1 MAGIYVHVPFC
12 SQACHYC
19 DFHFSTSLKNVQN
32 VIDCIKKE
40 LTLQRSY
47 LQGKT
52 VNTIYFGGGTPSI
65 LQPDLLHD
73 IINVIKNNFN
83 LEKELECT
91 IEVNP
96 EDVSLTKLDNWFKCG
111 INRISIG
118 VQSFIERD
126 LKFMNRAHTKQ
137 QSIGALQ
144 LIKQSNI
151 KNINADLIYGYPQ
164 LTLRDWQNNLKK
176 LIEFK
181 IQHISCYCLT
191 VEKKTA
197 LFNFILNNQCEP
209 IDPEQGVKH
218 FLIARDILIESGYQ
232 HYEISNFSLENHQSL
247 HNKNYWNKTHYLGVG
262 PSAHSYNGRSRQWNV
277 KNNAIYCNKIK
288 KNELFYE
295 LENLTNKNI
304 INEYILTSL
313 RTFNGLDLNYIADR
327 INNNEYLQ
335 FTNELIKLEKSGFL
349 TTKNN
354 VIQLNEKGM
363 LFADSISSQLFLI

>member
-349 TTKNN
+349 TTKDN

>member
-335 FTNELIKLEKSGFL
+335 FTNELIKLETSGFL
-349 TTKNN
+349 TTKDN

>member
-40 LTLQRSY
+40 LILQRDY
-47 LQGKT
+47 LKGKT
-52 VNTIYFGGGTPSI
+52 INTIYFGGGTPSI
-65 LQPDLLHD
+65 IHPDFIGD
-73 IINVIKNNFN
+73 IVNVIKNNFN

-96 EDVSLTKLDNWFKCG
+96 EDVSLNKLHNWYKCG

-118 VQSFIERD
+118 IQSFIEKD
-126 LKFMNRAHTKQ
+126 LRFMNRVHTKK
-137 QSIGALQ
+137 QSIDALE

-151 KNINADLIYGYPQ
+151 NNVNADLIYGYPQ
-164 LTLRDWQNNLKK
+164 LNLKNWQGNLKK

-197 LFNFILNNQCEP
+197 LFNFIINNKCEP
-209 IDPEQGVKH
+209 LDPEQGAQH
-218 FLIARDILIESGYQ
+218 FLIAREILIESGYN
-232 HYEISNFSLENHQSL
+232 HYEISNFALENQQSL

-262 PSAHSYNGRSRQWNV
+262 PSAHSYNGESRHWNV

-288 KNELFYE
+288 KNEPFYE
-295 LENLTNKNI
+295 MEILTHKNI

-313 RTFNGLDLNYIADR
+313 RTFKGLDLNFLADH
-327 INNNEYLQ
+327 ITDIEYMQ
-335 FTNELIKLEKSGFL
+335 FIKYKYSG
-349 TTKNN
+349 T
-354 VIQLNEKGM
+354 
-363 LFADSISSQLFLI
+363 